1 MEKVK
6 LYLKESYQEL
16 MEHVTWPT
24 MAQLQ
29 ESTVVVLVT
38 SALLALVIF
47 IMDVVCSL
55 TFKNIY
61 GVF

>member
-1 MEKVK
+1 MEKIT

-16 MEHVTWPT
+16 MENVTWPT

-29 ESTVVVLVT
+29 ESTIVVLAA
-38 SALLALVIF
+38 SAILALIIF
-47 IMDVVCSL
+47 LMDVVCSL

>member
-1 MEKVK
+1 MEKIT

-16 MEHVTWPT
+16 MENVTWPT

-29 ESTVVVLVT
+29 ESTMVVLAA
-38 SALLALVIF
+38 SAILALIVF
-47 IMDVVCSL
+47 LMDVVCSL

>member
-1 MEKVK
+1 MEKIT

-16 MEHVTWPT
+16 MENVTWPT

-29 ESTVVVLVT
+29 ESTMVVLAA
-38 SALLALVIF
+38 SAILALIIF
-47 IMDVVCSL
+47 LMDVVCGL

>member
-1 MEKVK
+1 MEKVT

-29 ESTVVVLVT
+29 ESTIVVLVT
-38 SALLALVIF
+38 SVILALIIF
-47 IMDVVCSL
+47 LMDVACSL